1 MALSSGLSE
10 VSQTDAALVQ
20 RALAGDQ
27 AAYAELMARHRR
39 RLERYA
45 WFLLGNREDA
55 EEALQDTFLRAFR
68 GLDRC
73 QEPSRVGNWMFRI
86 LVNRCRSR
94 LAKADLID
102 RGSAADAA
110 FAAAPAEGE
119 WLRGEWREEIE
130 RALKQL
136 TPDQREAFLLK
147 HVEDFTYQEIESLT
161 GAPAAALRMRVSR
174 ACEGLRRRLR
184 EGTRHYA

>member
-1 MALSSGLSE
+1 MALSLGLSE
-10 VSQTDAALVQ
+10 VSQTDAVLVQ

-73 QEPSRVGNWMFRI
+73 QEPSRVGTWMFRI

-94 LAKADLID
+94 LTQVDLIE
-102 RGSAADAA
+102 RGAAADAA
-110 FAAAPAEGE
+110 FAVAPAEGGSE
-119 WLRGEWREEIE
+119 RGEWREEIE
-130 RALKQL
+130 RALKEL

-147 HVEDFTYQEIESLT
+147 HVEDFSYQEIESLT
-161 GAPAAALRMRVSR
+161 GAPASAPRIGGVGGGEGAGARSR
-174 ACEGLRRRLR
+174 G
-184 EGTRHYA
+184 G